1 VLARLWDR
9 FFGRR
14 VSWQRSIVQLR
25 DLEALARL
33 GLAGMLL
40 AQEKARLEFT
50 RAREDF
56 ERSSSRAARDRV
68 DECLTRLQATNA
80 VVQSLLNEHC
90 LEQRLAAEQSLTAV
104 SVGKSR

>member
-1 VLARLWDR
+1 MFARLWQQ

-14 VSWQRSIVQLR
+14 VVWQRSIVELR

-40 AQEKARLEFT
+40 AQEKARLDFT
-50 RAREDF
+50 RAREEF
-56 ERSSSRAARDRV
+56 ERDSSRAARDRV

-80 VVQSLLNEHC
+80 VVQSLLNEHS
-90 LEQRLAAEQSLTAV
+90 LEQRLAAEQLQAVV